1 MSGLL
6 TDKTFKYTGLTGL
19 EDNMNYM
26 VARNRVNDLDRV
38 FDAFFNDQSTP
49 AVRVPAVDITESDKG
64 YDIVAEL
71 PGFNED
77 ELDIQVKENLLTIS
91 AERMEEA
98 EKKEKKDEVRILKKE
113 RAALSFK
120 RSFYLPKDASA
131 ENVEASFN
139 NGLLTISIAKKEEV
153 KPQVIKIKTK

>member
-113 RAALSFK
+113 RAALSFT
-120 RSFYLPKDASA
+120 